1 MPIFLQAFAFICTYV
16 FDAGSSPAK
25 IVASFGVIPRFFKL
39 TIFLFKFSF
48 ISSATFLPSSI
59 NGLFILLT
67 SYILRNTL
75 CPDDRLFIHIAP
87 LWFFPSM
94 SSVTIRFFI
103 QNFLFLKQY
112 LFDKKDAEIQFS

>member
-39 TIFLFKFSF
+39 TIFIFKFSF

-75 CPDDRLFIHIAP
+75 CPDDRSEEHTSELQSRGH
-87 LWFFPSM
+87 L
-94 SSVTIRFFI
+94 VCR
-103 QNFLFLKQY
+103 LL
-112 LFDKKDAEIQFS
+112 LEKKNTTTPPPERHNRQ